1 VPSTEVFGSFERAE
15 RRVNFVGELQQGA
28 EIPWMR
34 AAPVFSRQALRMSFE
49 AGFASATIA
58 RKAERRPT
66 MNMRS
71 GRTLFAAG
79 MITAAL
85 ASGAIGQQDEQL
97 GRVTFPTSCDPKVQA
112 DFDRGVAMLH
122 SYWFVIARRKFE
134 AILQQDPTCAMAYWG
149 VAMDLLG
156 NTLAATPSRA
166 DAQAA
171 WDALEKARAAGP
183 KKQRERDW
191 IEALSAYFRDYDKV
205 AVDVRL
211 AAYNA
216 AMERMAQN
224 YPDDY
229 EVQVIYA
236 LTLQASA
243 PKGDLTYANQIK
255 SAALLEKLYE
265 QNPQHPGV
273 THYLIH
279 AYDFA
284 PLAEKGIAA
293 ARRYAG
299 IAPAVPHARHMPSH
313 IYSMVGLWEE
323 SIASNAS
330 ALEIQP
336 DYYHASDFTVYAH
349 LQLAQDAK
357 ADAMIRKSLATAD
370 RGDRTVNYVNFTA
383 KAAMPARYVLERA
396 DWAGAAALPM
406 TPTQYPMADSLI
418 RFTRGLG
425 KARTG
430 DLAGAKEEIEAMKLL
445 RTTLQNADQTYWADR
460 TDEQMLAVSAWV
472 ALKEGERD
480 KALRFMRAAADS
492 EGGSLK
498 HVAMENRLYP
508 LRELLAELLLETG
521 QPAVALSEFETA
533 LKQTPNR
540 FRGFWGAARA
550 ADAAGD
556 RQKASEYFG
565 KLVDLAKNADT
576 ERREISEA
584 KAYLHRDD
592 TVGSGQK

>member
-1 VPSTEVFGSFERAE
+1 
-15 RRVNFVGELQQGA
+15 
-28 EIPWMR
+28 
-34 AAPVFSRQALRMSFE
+34 
-49 AGFASATIA
+49 
-58 RKAERRPT
+58 
-66 MNMRS
+66 MNTQSWRIS
-71 GRTLFAAG
+71 FAAG
-79 MITAAL
+79 LITAAL
-85 ASGAIGQQDEQL
+85 TSGAIAQQDEKL
-97 GRVTFPTSCDPKVQA
+97 GKVVFPTSCDPNVQTE
-112 DFDRGVAMLH
+112 FDRGVAMLH
-122 SYWFVIARRKFE
+122 SYWFLKARRTFE
-134 AILQQDPTCAMAYWG
+134 GILQQDPTCAMAHWG
-149 VAMDLLG
+149 VAMDFLG
-156 NTLAATPSRA
+156 NTLATTPTRA

-171 WDALEKARAAGP
+171 WDALEKARVTGA
-183 KKQRERDW
+183 KTQRERDW
-191 IEALSAYFRDYDKV
+191 IEALSAYFRDHDKV
-205 AVDVRL
+205 AVDARL

-216 AMERMAQN
+216 AMERMAQS

-229 EVQVIYA
+229 EIQVFYA

-243 PKGDLTYANQIK
+243 PKSDLTYANQIK
-255 SAALLEKLYE
+255 SATLLEKLFE

-284 PLAEKGIAA
+284 PLAEKGIAS

-323 SIASNAS
+323 SIASNAT
-330 ALEIQP
+330 ALEVQP

-357 ADAMIRKSLATAD
+357 ADAMIKKSLATAD
-370 RGDRTVNYVNFTA
+370 RGDRPINFVNFTA

-425 KARTG
+425 MARTG
-430 DLAGAKEEIEAMKLL
+430 DLAGAKEEIEAMKAL
-445 RTTLQNADQTYWADR
+445 RTTLQRADQSYWADR
-460 TDEQMLAVSAWV
+460 TEEQMLAVSAWV
-472 ALKEGERD
+472 ALKEGAGD
-480 KALRFMRAAADS
+480 QALRFMRAAADG
-492 EGGSLK
+492 EDGSLK

-508 LRELLAELLLETG
+508 FRELLAELLLETG
-521 QPAVALSEFETA
+521 QPAAALNEFETA

-540 FRGFWGAARA
+540 FRAFWGAARA
-550 ADAAGD
+550 ADSAGD

-576 ERREISEA
+576 ERQEIREA
-584 KAYLHRDD
+584 KAYSRRDD
-592 TVGSGQK
+592 TIGGVRK

>member
-1 VPSTEVFGSFERAE
+1 
-15 RRVNFVGELQQGA
+15 
-28 EIPWMR
+28 
-34 AAPVFSRQALRMSFE
+34 
-49 AGFASATIA
+49 
-58 RKAERRPT
+58 
-66 MNMRS
+66 MNTQSWRIS
-71 GRTLFAAG
+71 FAAG
-79 MITAAL
+79 LITAAL
-85 ASGAIGQQDEQL
+85 TSGAIAQQDEKL
-97 GRVTFPTSCDPKVQA
+97 GKVVFPTSCDPNVQA
-112 DFDRGVAMLH
+112 EFDRGVAMLH
-122 SYWFVIARRKFE
+122 SYWFLKARRTFE
-134 AILQQDPTCAMAYWG
+134 GILQQDPTCAMAHWG
-149 VAMDLLG
+149 VAMDFLG
-156 NTLAATPSRA
+156 NTLATTPTRA

-171 WDALEKARAAGP
+171 WDALEKARATGA
-183 KKQRERDW
+183 KTQRERDW
-191 IEALSAYFRDYDKV
+191 IEALSAYFRDHDKV
-205 AVDVRL
+205 AVDARL

-216 AMERMAQN
+216 AMERMAQS

-229 EVQVIYA
+229 EVQVFYA

-243 PKGDLTYANQIK
+243 PKSDITYANQIK
-255 SAALLEKLYE
+255 SAMLLEKLFE

-284 PLAEKGIAA
+284 PLAEKGIAS

-323 SIASNAS
+323 SIASNAT

-357 ADAMIRKSLATAD
+357 ADAMIKKSLATAD
-370 RGDRTVNYVNFTA
+370 RGDRPINFVNFTA

-425 KARTG
+425 MARTG
-430 DLAGAKEEIEAMKLL
+430 DLAGAKEEIEAMKAL
-445 RTTLQNADQTYWADR
+445 RTTLQRADQSYWADR
-460 TDEQMLAVSAWV
+460 TEEQMLAVSAWV
-472 ALKEGERD
+472 ALKEGAGDQAR
-480 KALRFMRAAADS
+480 RFMRAAADS
-492 EGGSLK
+492 EDGSLK

-508 LRELLAELLLETG
+508 FRELLAELFLETG
-521 QPAVALSEFETA
+521 QPAAALNEFETA

-540 FRGFWGAARA
+540 FRAFWGAARA
-550 ADAAGD
+550 ADGAGD

-576 ERREISEA
+576 ERQEIREA
-584 KAYLHRDD
+584 KAYSRRDD
-592 TVGSGQK
+592 TIDGVRK